1 MNETPKEAFSQY
13 RAFGRNGE
21 VRWFETRGRYECV
34 SAGPPKR
41 YYGVLMD
48 ITERKRAEEKDRILT
63 AEVNHRAKNLLAVVQ
78 AVAQQTARMD
88 DPKEF
93 SQNFEQRLAGLAAS
107 HDLLVQAEWR
117 GVDTA
122 TLIRA
127 QLAHFADLIGTR
139 ILLDGPTVLLK
150 ADAAQNL
157 GMALHEL
164 GTNASKYGALSD
176 PNGVINV
183 GWSISGSNGQPK
195 FEMCWREE
203 NGPVVRPPTRRGFGQ
218 VVMVDMLKYSLG
230 AQVSMR
236 YDPTGLVWHLQAPV
250 DQVTQSPGT
259 VPE

>member
-1 MNETPKEAFSQY
+1 
-13 RAFGRNGE
+13 
-21 VRWFETRGRYECV
+21 
-34 SAGPPKR
+34 
-41 YYGVLMD
+41 MD